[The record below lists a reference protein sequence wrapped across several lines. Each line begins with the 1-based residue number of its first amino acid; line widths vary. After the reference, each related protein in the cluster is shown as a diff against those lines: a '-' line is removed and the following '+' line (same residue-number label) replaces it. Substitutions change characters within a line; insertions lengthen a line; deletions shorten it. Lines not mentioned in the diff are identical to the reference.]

1 MISYEQKVNDKN
13 ISFSLCNFRDSLTF
27 KHVGENEIN
36 FVENFIQSKLP
47 MILVNWKSRENGA
60 LISDED
66 FFGPVYE
73 FTPHLFQFTLGDRLQ
88 IQSISSH
95 VKNVTVTQPQYFKK
109 TDDIVAIDSGEIVQ
123 KMSCLTVNN
132 EDEKFNNRPHLLN
145 KLIEAA
151 DRNATRKKGGYR
163 YEHAEKSFATYLRMV
178 SGPLAY
184 ETIQK
189 NLSTCL
195 PSLSSTNR
203 YIRQMNSP
211 IIEGI
216 LRCNELQLFLEQ
228 RQLPKIVSISEDATR
243 IIGRVQYDRKTN
255 QVIGFVQ
262 PINRTNGMP
271 VPFSFP
277 ARDVNEI
284 MQYFDGTHKE
294 STFLNVIMAQPI
306 GCEES
311 PAFCLMISSSDNKY
325 TSEDV
330 CNRWKFIIDALNGLG
345 IVVLNISSDSDPK
358 YNAAMRK
365 LSLLGNESNLFSV
378 KNWYQ
383 MGMVKEITNLD
394 EFETIYTQDKTH
406 IGTKLRN
413 LMLKTIKKEK
423 KLLIGKYYI
432 QQSHLKQLIDKFPK
446 DQHNL
451 TKSTLNPIDKQNF
464 DSVKRI
470 CSNNVIA
477 LLRSKVHD
485 SHGTVKFLEI
495 MQYIID
501 SYMDQTLSP
510 LERVYK
516 IWYSVFMLRL
526 WRAFI
531 VSKKNLSLKENFM
544 SMNCYV
550 CIELNAH
557 SLLKMLIQ
565 LKEINMPNLFML
577 HQLGSQPCES
587 LFRQARSFTATYSTV
602 ANCSVKEFSERMNK
616 IELQNKISS
625 NIGNVYLFPRL
636 GCKKSN
642 AKVFGLPSLADIQNT
657 LEEVKNNALADA
669 ILLGLIQKSR
679 SMSFDFTCNINAYVN
694 KQPKKCTSD
703 TLKQNRFS
711 IMHKI
716 RLDKIVLK
724 NFAERFEGEDVEHYS
739 PYLEIYHDRET
750 GKRIIVKKT
759 SFIWLIRNDPIR
771 LSSDRLERVKATT
784 TKVNKKKKNHSTICI
799 KNEKTYLLKSK
810 KITVF
815 T

>member
-1 MISYEQKVNDKN
+1 M
-13 ISFSLCNFRDSLTF
+13 CNFRDSLTF

-36 FVENFIQSKLP
+36 FVESFIQSKLP
-47 MILVNWKSRENGA
+47 TILSNWKSRENGSP
-60 LISDED
+60 ISDID
-66 FFGPVYE
+66 LFGPVYE
-73 FTPHLFQFTLGDRLQ
+73 FMPNLFQFAPGDRLL
-88 IQSISSH
+88 IASVSSH
-95 VKNVTVTQPQYFKK
+95 VKNVTSTQPQYFKWN
-109 TDDIVAIDSGEIVQ
+109 DDILAIDSGEMAQ
-123 KMSCLTVNN
+123 KMSCLTINN
-132 EDEKFNNRPHLLN
+132 EEEKSINRPHLLN
-145 KLIEAA
+145 KLVEAA

-163 YEHAEKSFATYLRMV
+163 YEYAEKSFATYLRMV

-189 NLSTCL
+189 NLSTAL

-203 YIRQMNSP
+203 YIRQMKSP
-211 IIEGI
+211 IIEGV

-255 QVIGFVQ
+255 QLVGFVQ
-262 PINRTNGMP
+262 PIDRTNGMP

-277 ARDVNEI
+277 ARDVEEI
-284 MQYFDGTHKE
+284 IQYFDGTHME
-294 STFLNVIMAQPI
+294 STFLNAIMAQPI
-306 GCEES
+306 GFEES
-311 PAFCLMISSSDNKY
+311 PAFCLMLFSSDNKY

-345 IVVLNISSDSDPK
+345 IVVFNFSSDSDPR

-365 LSLLGNESNLFSV
+365 MSLLGNVSNLFSQ
-378 KNWYQ
+378 KNWYR
-383 MGMVKEITNLD
+383 MGIVKSITNVN
-394 EFETIYTQDKTH
+394 EFETIYTQDSTH

-413 LMLKTIKKEK
+413 LMLKTIKNNK
-423 KLLIGKYYI
+423 KLPIGKYYI
-432 QQSHLKQLIDKFPK
+432 QQSHLKQLIDRFPK

-451 TKSTLNPIDKQNF
+451 TRSTLNPVDKQNF

-470 CSNNVIA
+470 CSNNVVA
-477 LLRSKVHD
+477 LLRSKVHN

-531 VSKKNLSLKENFM
+531 VSKKNLRLKENFM
-544 SMNCYV
+544 SMNCYI

-565 LKEINMPNLFML
+565 LKEINMPHLFML

-587 LFRQARSFTATYSTV
+587 LFRQARSLTSTYSTV
-602 ANCSVKEFSERMNK
+602 INFSVKEFSERMNK
-616 IELQNKISS
+616 IELQNQISS

-636 GCKKSN
+636 GCKKNN
-642 AKVFGLPSLADIQNT
+642 AKVFELPSFTDIHNT
-657 LEEVKNNALADA
+657 LGEAKNNAMADA
-669 ILLGLIQKSR
+669 IVLGLVQKSR
-679 SMSFDFTCNINAYVN
+679 SMSFDFACNINAYVN
-694 KQPKKCTSD
+694 KRSKECMPD
-703 TLKQNRFS
+703 TIKRNRFS
-711 IMHKI
+711 VAHEI
-716 RLDKIVLK
+716 RLDKVILK
-724 NFAERFEGEDVEHYS
+724 NFADRFEEEEVENYS
-739 PYLEIYHDRET
+739 PYLEIYRDRET

-771 LSSDRLERVKATT
+771 LSIDRLERVKGRSK
-784 TKVNKKKKNHSTICI
+784 KVKIRKKNHSTICGYH
-799 KNEKTYLLKSK
+799 EKTYLLRTK
-810 KITVF
+810 KITLF
-815 T
+815 N

>member
-1 MISYEQKVNDKN
+1 M
-13 ISFSLCNFRDSLTF
+13 TF
-27 KHVGENEIN
+27 QHVGENEIN
-36 FVENFIQSKLP
+36 FIENFIKLKLP
-47 MILVNWKSRENGA
+47 TILPNWKSRENGQTMN
-60 LISDED
+60 DED
-66 FFGPVYE
+66 FFGPVHMFNPSQFE
-73 FTPHLFQFTLGDRLQ
+73 FSPGDRLQ
-88 IQSISSH
+88 IASISAH
-95 VKNVTVTQPQYFKK
+95 VKKVTSAQPNYFKRS
-109 TDDIVAIDSGEIVQ
+109 DDTVAVDSEEISE
-123 KMSCLTVNN
+123 KMSCLSVN
-132 EDEKFNNRPHLLN
+132 DEYQKSLDRPHLLN

-151 DRNATRKKGGYR
+151 DRNGTRKKGGYR
-163 YEHAEKSFATYLRMV
+163 FKYAEKSFATYLRML

-184 ETIQK
+184 ETMQK
-189 NLSTCL
+189 NIPTAL

-203 YIRQMNSP
+203 YIRKMNSP

-255 QVIGFVQ
+255 QIVGFVQ
-262 PINRTNGMP
+262 PLDRTNGMP

-284 MQYFDGTHKE
+284 MQYFDGSHME
-294 STFLNVIMAQPI
+294 SKFLNVIMAQPI

-311 PAFCLMISSSDNKY
+311 PAFCLMLYSSDNKY
-325 TSEDV
+325 TCEDV
-330 CNRWKFIIDALNGLG
+330 ANKWKFIVNRLNALS
-345 IVVLNISSDSDPK
+345 IVVLNISSDSDPR

-365 LSLLGNESNLFSV
+365 LSLLGNDSKLFGVSD
-378 KNWYQ
+378 WYR
-383 MGMVKEITNLD
+383 MGMVNKITNLD
-394 EFETIYTQDKTH
+394 ELETVYTQDSTH

-413 LMLKTIKKEK
+413 LMLKTIKSEK
-423 KLLIGKYYI
+423 KLPIGKYYI

-451 TKSTLNPIDKQNF
+451 TRSTLNPIDKQNF

-470 CSNNVIA
+470 CSNNVVA
-477 LLRSKVHD
+477 LLRSKVQH
-485 SHGTVKFLEI
+485 SNGTATFLEI
-495 MQYIID
+495 MQNVID
-501 SYMDQTLSP
+501 SYMDQKLSP

-531 VSKKNLSLKENFM
+531 VSKKNLRLKENFM

-565 LKEINMPNLFML
+565 LREINMPNLFML

-587 LFRQARSFTATYSTV
+587 VFRQARSFTATYSTV
-602 ANCSVKEFSERMNK
+602 ANCSVKEFSDRMNK

-642 AKVFGLPSLADIQNT
+642 TKVFELPSLADIQKT
-657 LEEVKNNALADA
+657 LAKAKNVALAHA
-669 ILLGLIQKSR
+669 TSLGLVQKSR
-679 SMSFDFTCNINAYVN
+679 RLSFDFACNINPYVN
-694 KQPKKCTSD
+694 KQQKKC
-703 TLKQNRFS
+703 LPLNRNRFGVE
-711 IMHKI
+711 HKI

-724 NFAERFEGEDVEHYS
+724 NFADRFEGKEVEKHS
-739 PYLEIYHDRET
+739 QYLEVYCDNEAA
-750 GKRIIVKKT
+750 KRIVVKKT

-771 LSSDRLERVKATT
+771 LSSDRLERVKDRA
-784 TKVNKKKKNHSTICI
+784 TKVRIREKNHSTICCYHD
-799 KNEKTYLLKSK
+799 KTYLLKAK
-810 KITVF
+810 KITLLN
-815 T
+815 